1 MRSEFGKTR
10 ENQEIQ
16 IIQYA
21 KRKKNPRR
29 IQEVDPGRTGKT
41 EGRRKGTDYG
51 N

>member
-29 IQEVDPGRTGKT
+29 NSGG
-41 EGRRKGTDYG
+41 
-51 N
+51 